1 MANQH
6 SGRYGQDR
14 PWRAYENARDED
26 FEDEWRPESYGDEWD
41 EASRRQRLTPG
52 QLSEGGPVS
61 SGYRGNERG
70 NQQRG
75 GTQRDYGEEWRD
87 DTRPRYGESSDQ
99 RRGST
104 LRYGLNGGYEADE
117 FPDQAAD
124 QRQTQMYR
132 NSRYG
137 NERQQQQQQGNFGFG
152 NADQAWLRDAER
164 RSREQYGSDY
174 GGGNGHQAYFSDLRS
189 DTRYWNE
196 SRDEGGRSRYGGH
209 DEDDDRDED
218 HGVLYNLGHR
228 IGEVIS
234 DWFGGS
240 SDRDRDEE
248 RRDWGE
254 AYAGRYEGGY
264 GGGYQRAQGS
274 DYSREYS
281 RGYQGDYRGQPGDY
295 STSAGTGE
303 ASRRTGPRNYART
316 DERIR
321 EDICERLTFTTG
333 LEVSDVTV
341 EVEKGKVTLTG
352 TVPHRSQKYDIEDL
366 ADNTMGVSEVENN
379 IRVSRKGLDDDSV
392 SAGFNGW

>member
-41 EASRRQRLTPG
+41 EASRRQQLTPG
-52 QLSEGGPVS
+52 QLSEGGPAS
-61 SGYRGNERG
+61 SGYRGSE
-70 NQQRG
+70 QRG

-87 DTRPRYGESSDQ
+87 DTRSRYGESSDQ

-104 LRYGLNGGYEADE
+104 LRYGLNGDYETDE

-124 QRQTQMYR
+124 MRRAQMYR

-137 NERQQQQQQGNFGFG
+137 SERQQQQQQQQDNFGFG

-174 GGGNGHQAYFSDLRS
+174 GGGSGHQAYFSDLRS

-196 SRDEGGRSRYGGH
+196 SRDE
-209 DEDDDRDED
+209 DDRREE

-228 IGEVIS
+228 IGEAIS
-234 DWFGGS
+234 DWFGGP
-240 SDRDRDEE
+240 SDRDRDDE
-248 RRDWGE
+248 RREWDENSRRRYDARYGGD
-254 AYAGRYEGGY
+254 YGGRYQGDYGSNYGSDY
-264 GGGYQRAQGS
+264 GGG
-274 DYSREYS
+274 
-281 RGYQGDYRGQPGDY
+281 GYQGDYRTQRSDYGYGTSGVTGDI
-295 STSAGTGE
+295 G
-303 ASRRTGPRNYART
+303 RRSGPRNYART
-316 DERIR
+316 DARIR

-341 EVEKGKVTLTG
+341 EVDKGKVTLSG

-379 IRVSRKGLDDDSV
+379 IRVSRKGLDDDSL